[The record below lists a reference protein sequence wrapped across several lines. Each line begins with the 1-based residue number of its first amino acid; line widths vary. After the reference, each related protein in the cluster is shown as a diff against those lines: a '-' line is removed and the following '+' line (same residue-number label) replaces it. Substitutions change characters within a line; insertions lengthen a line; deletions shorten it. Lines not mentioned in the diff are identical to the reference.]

1 MNNTMNDELNDD
13 WIINF
18 EETDKLYKDFYKD
31 NLDYI
36 NIDFIYI
43 NDDNEIEKI
52 KQDTF
57 LLSQQNSITRDELIG
72 LLKRNSI
79 DNDKRYSLL
88 SILKYNI
95 TLDADDIKNF
105 LLTPDLSSYN
115 EKFLTINKHIDTI
128 FFEKTITMFQ
138 DLNNVYFMFYEKTKD
153 GKIRDLNSIT
163 KKIYLD
169 IISNKKDNKKD
180 NKKYNKKTIKKQY
193 KA

>member
-1 MNNTMNDELNDD
+1 MKDELNDD

-18 EETDKLYKDFYKD
+18 EENDKLYKDFYKD
-31 NLDYI
+31 NIDYI

-52 KQDTF
+52 KQESF
-57 LLSQQNSITRDELIG
+57 FLSQQNSITRDELIG

-79 DNDKRYSLL
+79 DNDKRYTLL

-105 LLTPDLSSYN
+105 LLTTDLSSYN
-115 EKFLTINKHIDTI
+115 EKFLTVNKHIDSI

-138 DLNNVYFMFYEKTKD
+138 DLNNVYFIFYEKPKD
-153 GKIRDLNSIT
+153 GINRDLNSIT

-169 IISNKKDNKKD
+169 IISNKNPNKKA
-180 NKKYNKKTIKKQY
+180 NKKTIKKQY

>member
-1 MNNTMNDELNDD
+1 MNNTMKDELNDD

-31 NLDYI
+31 NIDYI
-36 NIDFIYI
+36 NVDFIYI

-52 KQDTF
+52 KQDSF
-57 LLSQQNSITRDELIG
+57 LLSHQNSITRDELIG
-72 LLKRNSI
+72 LLKKNSI

-95 TLDADDIKNF
+95 TLEADDIKNF
-105 LLTPDLSSYN
+105 LLTPDLASYN
-115 EKFLTINKHIDTI
+115 ERFLTINKHIDTI

-138 DLNNVYFMFYEKTKD
+138 DLNNVYFIFYEKTHDNKN
-153 GKIRDLNSIT
+153 RDLNSIT

-169 IISNKKDNKKD
+169 IISNKKDNKR
-180 NKKYNKKTIKKQY
+180 YKKTIKKQY

>member
-1 MNNTMNDELNDD
+1 MNNTMKDELNDD

-31 NLDYI
+31 NIDYI
-36 NIDFIYI
+36 NVDFIYI
-43 NDDNEIEKI
+43 NDENEIEKI
-52 KQDTF
+52 KQDSF
-57 LLSQQNSITRDELIG
+57 LLSHQNSITRDELIG
-72 LLKRNSI
+72 LLKKNSI

-95 TLDADDIKNF
+95 TLEADDIKNF

-115 EKFLTINKHIDTI
+115 ERFLTINKHIETI

-138 DLNNVYFMFYEKTKD
+138 DLNNVYFIFYEKTKNN
-153 GKIRDLNSIT
+153 KNCELNSIT

-169 IISNKKDNKKD
+169 IIYNKKD
-180 NKKYNKKTIKKQY
+180 NKKYKKTIKKQY

>member
-1 MNNTMNDELNDD
+1 MDNELNDD

-31 NLDYI
+31 NLDYV

>member
-1 MNNTMNDELNDD
+1 MKDELNDD

-31 NLDYI
+31 NIDYI
-36 NIDFIYI
+36 NVDFIYI

-52 KQDTF
+52 KQDSF
-57 LLSQQNSITRDELIG
+57 LLSQQNYITRDELIG
-72 LLKRNSI
+72 LLKKNSI

-95 TLDADDIKNF
+95 TLEADDIKNF

-115 EKFLTINKHIDTI
+115 ERFLTINKHIDTI

-138 DLNNVYFMFYEKTKD
+138 DLNNVYFIFYEKTKNNKNCD
-153 GKIRDLNSIT
+153 VNSIT

-169 IISNKKDNKKD
+169 MVSNKKDNKR
-180 NKKYNKKTIKKQY
+180 YKKTIKKQY

>member
-1 MNNTMNDELNDD
+1 MNNTMKDELNDD
-13 WIINF
+13 WITNF

-31 NLDYI
+31 NIDYI
-36 NIDFIYI
+36 NVDFIYI

-52 KQDTF
+52 KQDSF
-57 LLSQQNSITRDELIG
+57 LLSQQNYITRDELIG
-72 LLKRNSI
+72 LLKKNSI

-95 TLDADDIKNF
+95 TLEADDIKNF

-115 EKFLTINKHIDTI
+115 ERFLTINKHIDTI

-138 DLNNVYFMFYEKTKD
+138 DLNNVYFIFYEKTKNNKNCD
-153 GKIRDLNSIT
+153 VNSIT
-163 KKIYLD
+163 KRIYLD
-169 IISNKKDNKKD
+169 IISNNKDNKR
-180 NKKYNKKTIKKQY
+180 YKKTIKKQY

>member
-1 MNNTMNDELNDD
+1 MHNELNDD

-31 NLDYI
+31 NLDYV

-43 NDDNEIEKI
+43 NDEDEIEKI
-52 KQDTF
+52 KQESF
-57 LLSQQNSITRDELIG
+57 LLSHQNSITRDELIG

-95 TLDADDIKNF
+95 TLEADDIKNF
-105 LLTPDLSSYN
+105 LLTPDLSLYN
-115 EKFLTINKHIDTI
+115 ERFLTINKHIDTI

-138 DLNNVYFMFYEKTKD
+138 DLNNVYFIFYEKTKNN
-153 GKIRDLNSIT
+153 KNSDLNSIT
-163 KKIYLD
+163 KKIYLG
-169 IISNKKDNKKD
+169 IISNNKN
-180 NKKYNKKTIKKQY
+180 NKRYKKTIKKQY

>member
-1 MNNTMNDELNDD
+1 MHNELNDD

-43 NDDNEIEKI
+43 NHHDEIEKI
-52 KQDTF
+52 KQETF

-95 TLDADDIKNF
+95 ILEADDIKNF
-105 LLTPDLSSYN
+105 LLTPDLASYN
-115 EKFLTINKHIDTI
+115 QRFLTINKHIDTI

-138 DLNNVYFMFYEKTKD
+138 DLNNVYFIFYEKTKD
-153 GKIRDLNSIT
+153 NKNSDLNSIT

-169 IISNKKDNKKD
+169 IISNKKDNKR
-180 NKKYNKKTIKKQY
+180 YKKTIKKQY

>member
-1 MNNTMNDELNDD
+1 MKDELNDD

-18 EETDKLYKDFYKD
+18 EENDKLYKDFYKD
-31 NLDYI
+31 NIDYI

-52 KQDTF
+52 KQESF
-57 LLSQQNSITRDELIG
+57 LLSQQNFISRDELIG

-95 TLDADDIKNF
+95 TLDSDDIKNF

-115 EKFLTINKHIDTI
+115 ERFLTINKHIDSI

-138 DLNNVYFMFYEKTKD
+138 DLNNVYFIFYEKTKD
-153 GKIRDLNSIT
+153 GINRDLNSIT
-163 KKIYLD
+163 KKIYFD
-169 IISNKKDNKKD
+169 IISNKKPNKKA
-180 NKKYNKKTIKKQY
+180 NKKTIKKQY

>member
-1 MNNTMNDELNDD
+1 MHNELNDD

-31 NLDYI
+31 NLDYV
-36 NIDFIYI
+36 NVDFIYI
-43 NDDNEIEKI
+43 NDEDEIEKI
-52 KQDTF
+52 KQETF
-57 LLSQQNSITRDELIG
+57 LLSHQNSITRDELIG

-95 TLDADDIKNF
+95 TLEADDIKHF
-105 LLTPDLSSYN
+105 LLTPNLSSYN
-115 EKFLTINKHIDTI
+115 ERFLTINKHIDTI

-138 DLNNVYFMFYEKTKD
+138 DLNNVYFIFYEKTKD
-153 GKIRDLNSIT
+153 NKNCDLNSIT

-169 IISNKKDNKKD
+169 IISNNKN
-180 NKKYNKKTIKKQY
+180 NKRYKKTIKKQY